1 MLELEKKERLE
12 KLETDFES
20 LLIQAVTE
28 YNDCLNKQYYPLCSD
43 WLDTLD
49 EIETG
54 LKEYFNTTL
63 EITLDGK
70 RISTVTFNFADGTKM
85 ERGF

>member
-1 MLELEKKERLE
+1 MLGLEKKEQLE
-12 KLETDFES
+12 KLAIDFES
-20 LLIQAVTE
+20 LLVQAVIG
-28 YNDCLNKQYYPLCSD
+28 YNECLDGQYYPLCGD
-43 WLDTLD
+43 WLDVLD
-49 EIETG
+49 EIETK